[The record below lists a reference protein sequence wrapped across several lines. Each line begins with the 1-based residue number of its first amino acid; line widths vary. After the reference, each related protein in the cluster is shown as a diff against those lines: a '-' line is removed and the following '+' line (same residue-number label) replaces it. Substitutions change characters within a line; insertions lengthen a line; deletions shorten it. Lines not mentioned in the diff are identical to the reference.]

1 MSPAA
6 DGRAAALIGL
16 DWGTS
21 SFRAYRL
28 AADGTILERRVAE
41 AGILAVA
48 DGDFAGELT
57 RQIGDWLV
65 AAPDLPVL
73 ASGMIG
79 SRQGW
84 IEAPYVP
91 CPAGAD
97 DLVTRLVEHRTAMG
111 TRLWL
116 VPGLSH
122 EGSDGVPDVMRGE
135 ETQILGV
142 GRAAAAR
149 LVVLPGTHS
158 KWALVEDGRVVW
170 FATFMTGEL
179 FAVLRRHSIL
189 GRLMAGDGEDPAA
202 FARGLRAGLSGDRAQ
217 GGLLHRLFAVRTL
230 GLFDRIAA
238 TGLADYLSGLL
249 IGEEVR
255 EALGCVGHR
264 ATAEVVIVGGAGL
277 AGRYQEA
284 LRQAGL
290 AALPF
295 QGEAAA
301 LGQLAIA
308 RAAGLVR

>member
-1 MSPAA
+1 M
-6 DGRAAALIGL
+6 GAAALIGL

-21 SFRAYRL
+21 AFRAYRL
-28 AADGTILERRVAE
+28 AADGTILERRAAE
-41 AGILAVA
+41 AGILAVPG
-48 DGDFAGELT
+48 GDFAGELV
-57 RQIGDWLV
+57 RQIGDWLA
-65 AAPDLPVL
+65 AAPELPLL

-84 IEAPYVP
+84 IEVPYAR
-91 CPAGAD
+91 CPAGAAE
-97 DLVTRLVEHRTAMG
+97 LVAGLVEHRTATG
-111 TRLWL
+111 TRLWF

-122 EGSDGVPDVMRGE
+122 EGGDGVPDVMRGE

-142 GRAAAAR
+142 GGDAAAR

-158 KWALVEDGRVVW
+158 KWALVEAGRVVW

-189 GRLMAGDGEDPAA
+189 GRLMVADGDDAAA

-217 GGLLHRLFAVRTL
+217 GGLLHRLFSVRTL
-230 GLFDRIAA
+230 GLFDRLPA

-255 EALGCVGHR
+255 EALGWIGHR
-264 ATAEVVIVGGAGL
+264 AAGEVVIVGGPGL

-284 LRQAGL
+284 LGQAGL

-295 QGEAAA
+295 AGEAAA